1 MGQCCNEFVRGNYF
15 GNLKKVYFLKRL
27 CFSEDVLIKVSPNKK
42 TDGRTER
49 RVFLFDGLMILCKP
63 NSRRQSSVHHQNHPE
78 CRLKE
83 RFFIRKVEIIDHQ
96 DTDELRNAFEISPRQ
111 MQPSVILCA
120 KSPEDKISWMADLVM
135 LNNR

>member
-1 MGQCCNEFVRGNYF
+1 M
-15 GNLKKVYFLKRL
+15 
-27 CFSEDVLIKVSPNKK
+27 IKVSPNKK

-135 LNNR
+135 LNNRYGIANNQSEK